1 MNFSMAA
8 VLDLSPA
15 LSFCICSTSSF
26 AASSTVRPGKR
37 LSPNIPSIA
46 TKQAV
51 GEGLCIRKM
60 LSAEVMTAESCT
72 FSVAKGRCP
81 MSSGFFCTAASCIFS
96 VGFSICRIVSGSSRI
111 AFNRAVP
118 GNALL
123 LFNITVCFNYNDMLS
138 GSKVRRFIA
147 IALRYTIKRE
157 RTLRISHPECPLR

>member
-8 VLDLSPA
+8 VLGLSPGFV
-15 LSFCICSTSSF
+15 LLHLQHQFF
-26 AASSTVRPGKR
+26 AAFSTVRPGKR

-111 AFNRAVP
+111 AFNRAVS
-118 GNALL
+118 GNVLF
-123 LFNITVCFNYNDMLS
+123 LFNMTVCFNYNDMFS
-138 GSKVRRFIA
+138 GSKVRWFVA
-147 IALRYTIKRE
+147 IALRYTIKE
-157 RTLRISHPECPLR
+157 NGHSGYRIRSVP